1 MSFADIT
8 HPDDLDGDLEAL
20 RQLRDGER
28 RRYVTEKRYLRADGE
43 VIWIALSA
51 SPVRDEDRGT
61 LYLISHM
68 QDITERKRTEARLS
82 HQAMHDPLTGLPNR
96 TLFTDR
102 MMLAKARLRRGGS
115 LGLMFCDLDYFK
127 VVNDNF
133 GHEAGDRLLIEVAQ
147 RLGSILRPSDT
158 VARFGGDEFALLC
171 EGVDSEAAERIA
183 DRIKE
188 VFSVPFLIDGYEV
201 ALSASTGI
209 ALTTDP
215 DVDPD
220 QLMSDAD
227 LAMYA
232 AKQRGRAG
240 HTFFQQE
247 MRGHPSA
254 FTSPR
259 RPPRSARSSMSPPH
273 RS

>member
-20 RQLRDGER
+20 RQLGDGER
-28 RRYVTEKRYLRADGE
+28 QRYVTEKRYLRADGE
-43 VIWIALSA
+43 VIWISLGV

-68 QDITERKRTEARLS
+68 QDITERKLTEAKLA
-82 HQAMHDPLTGLPNR
+82 HQAMHDALTGLPNR

-127 VVNDNF
+127 GVNDGF
-133 GHEAGDRLLIEVAQ
+133 GHEAGDRILIEVAK
-147 RLGSILRPSDT
+147 RLRSVLRPSDT
-158 VARFGGDEFALLC
+158 VARFGGDEFGLLC
-171 EGVDSEAAERIA
+171 EEVESEAAERIA
-183 DRIKE
+183 ERIKE
-188 VFSVPFLIDGYEV
+188 AFSVPFLIDGCEV
-201 ALSASTGI
+201 PLTVSTGI

-220 QLMSDAD
+220 QLLSDAD

-232 AKQRGRAG
+232 AKQRGRAA
-240 HTFFQQE
+240 HTFFEQG

-254 FTSPR
+254 FISPTHRHDR
-259 RPPRSARSSMSPPH
+259 RAPA
-273 RS
+273 

>member
-1 MSFADIT
+1 MTFADVT
-8 HPDDLDGDLEAL
+8 HPEDVDADLEAL
-20 RQLRDGER
+20 RQLVDGER
-28 RRYVTEKRYLRADGE
+28 QRYVTEKRYLRADGE
-43 VIWIALSA
+43 LIWISLSV
-51 SPVRDEDRGT
+51 SPVRDQDRGT
-61 LYLISHM
+61 LYLISQM
-68 QDITERKRTEARLS
+68 QDVTERKRTEAKLA

-127 VVNDNF
+127 VVNDSF

-147 RLGSILRPSDT
+147 RLRSILRPSDT

-171 EGVDSEAAERIA
+171 EGVDSVAAERIA
-183 DRIKE
+183 ERIE
-188 VFSVPFLIDGYEV
+188 EAFSAPFLIDGHEV
-201 ALSASTGI
+201 PLSASTGI
-209 ALTTDP
+209 VLTTDP

-220 QLMSDAD
+220 QLLSDSD

-232 AKQRGRAG
+232 AKQGGRAR
-240 HTFFQQE
+240 HTLFEQD
-247 MRGHPSA
+247 MRGQPSA
-254 FTSPR
+254 FTSPKPR
-259 RPPRSARSSMSPPH
+259 RRSARSRVGPSS